1 MGQSYRIVPK
11 IATARAP
18 VAALLPTPLQRRKMA
33 LALAMPDD
41 VQWLLARFREFP
53 DAMCDL
59 FEHGIRNCDHA
70 ACPKMGGQRACD
82 EQDIKRQ
89 P

>member
-11 IATARAP
+11 IATARTP
-18 VAALLPTPLQRRKMA
+18 EAATPLQRHKMA
-33 LALAMPDD
+33 RAPALPDH
-41 VQWLLARFREFP
+41 VQWLPARFREFR

-70 ACPKMGGQRACD
+70 ACLKMGGQRACD
-82 EQDIKRQ
+82 EQDIKSQ